1 MAQMMTG
8 TNTQAGPMAAADGT
22 YLWNSRDRLAKSR
35 EATVAL
41 PRAEEP
47 GMDGQMKKVARRTA
61 SELGRRVAASLIAQ
75 AIWKV
80 LLWLMDQ

>member
-1 MAQMMTG
+1 MAQMKTD

-22 YLWNSRDRLAKSR
+22 DLWNSKDRLAKSR

-41 PRAEEP
+41 PGPEESD
-47 GMDGQMKKVARRTA
+47 MDGQKKKLARRTA
-61 SELGRRVAASLIAQ
+61 NEVGRRVAASFIAQ